1 MSMEHKPYRR
11 GSSVFRVRTPSLSSM
26 ESSDLEERFLTFLDH
41 PQNHKRMKN
50 TCDQIISIIN
60 MISIFCVML
69 FISNERMTRRNGIK
83 SVGSCYITIFLVKN
97 NNRKPPAHEIS
108 ISDELIKSVSDNV
121 WQYRGGKIE
130 IPTYIFDEPYDVVS
144 GLLAR
149 RIFGLYTEHM
159 QQRKKWPECLSK
171 RLWTKNMRLK
181 RTGLR

>member
-41 PQNHKRMKN
+41 PQNHKRMKKYLRSN
-50 TCDQIISIIN
+50 YQYYKHDFDFLCDVVH
-60 MISIFCVML
+60 FKRADDET
-69 FISNERMTRRNGIK
+69 ERYQKCRKLLHNYFSSG
-83 SVGSCYITIFLVKN
+83 KN

-159 QQRKKWPECLSK
+159 QQKKKSGPNFCRKGYGQ
-171 RLWTKNMRLK
+171 RI
-181 RTGLR
+181 